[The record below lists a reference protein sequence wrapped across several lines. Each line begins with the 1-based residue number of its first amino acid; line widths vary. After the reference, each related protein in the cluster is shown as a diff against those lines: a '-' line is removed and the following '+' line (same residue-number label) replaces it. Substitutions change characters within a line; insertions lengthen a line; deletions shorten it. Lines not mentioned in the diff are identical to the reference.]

1 MGALELP
8 EQTAVSS
15 FHPWLHFWVLPGW
28 ARDCPG
34 DATLA
39 SLTQRPLGMKGKATE
54 RADHEA
60 LGVLLLPL
68 TPPVTASQAGH
79 GLAFMEVAPGDD
91 RGSPR
96 ATEAVPLPRA
106 RGEAGRRRPPRIRE
120 AADKDGGAGSG
131 VQSVGVGGRRPRD
144 PAGGDILAEGGDSPT
159 EAEARRGWGGAGRH
173 EPARPFAVP

>member
-79 GLAFMEVAPGDD
+79 GLAFMEAAPGDD
-91 RGSPR
+91 QGL
-96 ATEAVPLPRA
+96 A
-106 RGEAGRRRPPRIRE
+106 
-120 AADKDGGAGSG
+120 
-131 VQSVGVGGRRPRD
+131 QS
-144 PAGGDILAEGGDSPT
+144 
-159 EAEARRGWGGAGRH
+159 H
-173 EPARPFAVP
+173 